1 MGSGGLMRVGWD
13 YLLKVHLRKRRR
25 GAAFRCQVLSI
36 NILNFP
42 APINEDIPLA
52 LHDRAVQVSSY
63 SFHDVI
69 VLSQSNTTIQLSYC
83 STYPH

>member
-52 LHDRAVQVSSY
+52 LHDRAV
-63 SFHDVI
+63 
-69 VLSQSNTTIQLSYC
+69 
-83 STYPH
+83 